1 MYDRDL
7 AFDDLCERR
16 LLKTLALCITSLY
29 TYTLSVLKS
38 GVLKIRTF
46 VILGNRNYLKIRTL
60 AISSN
65 RGLPKI
71 PDWDEFFKFY
81 SRKNRHS
88 QQ

>member
-1 MYDRDL
+1 MVH
-7 AFDDLCERR
+7 
-16 LLKTLALCITSLY
+16 ITIKLVIGY
-29 TYTLSVLKS
+29 FTLSVLKS

-71 PDWDEFFKFY
+71 PDWDDFCTYRTHHVIDITVLYKKY
-81 SRKNRHS
+81 NAV
-88 QQ
+88 QA